1 MTASS
6 DASSADAPLSALG
19 DLSAAGVSV
28 WLDDLSRS
36 RIRTGDLQ
44 RLINTRDV
52 VGVTTNPSIFDAAL
66 ADGAAYADQLDQL
79 AAAGASADEAV
90 RQLTTVDV
98 AEAAELLRPI
108 YKQSNGVDGRVS
120 IEVDPFLAHDTEA
133 TLAQARDLW
142 REIARPNL
150 MVKIPGTEEGLPAIA
165 DATAAGISVNVT
177 LIFGVDRYRE
187 VINAY
192 LTGLERA
199 HADGIDISS
208 IHSVASFFVSR
219 VDVEVNK
226 RLDALGVSHDEGLHN
241 TAALANARAAY
252 QAFTDSLDTERWRTL
267 AQRGG
272 NPQRPLW
279 ASTGVKDPELPD
291 TTYVTGL
298 VAEHTVNTMPEK
310 TLEATFDHGVIG
322 PERIPDQVEAAV
334 EQLDRLAAVGI
345 DLHDVTTVLEAEGV
359 TKFTDAWTHLLETVD
374 TAVKERR

>member
-1 MTASS
+1 MTTVPDIHA
-6 DASSADAPLSALG
+6 ADGPLSALG

-44 RLINTRDV
+44 RLIDTRDV

-66 ADGAAYADQLDQL
+66 TDGAAYAEQLDEL
-79 AAAGASADEAV
+79 AAAGASAADAV
-90 RQLTTVDV
+90 RRLTSVDV
-98 AEAAELLRPI
+98 AEAAEVLRPI
-108 YKQSNGVDGRVS
+108 YERSNGVDGRVS

-133 TLAQARDLW
+133 TLSQARELW
-142 REIARPNL
+142 HDIARPNL
-150 MVKIPGTEEGLPAIA
+150 MIKIPGTAEGLPAIA

-192 LTGLERA
+192 LAGLERA
-199 HADGIDISS
+199 HADGIDISG

-219 VDVEVNK
+219 VDVEVNR

-241 TAALANARAAY
+241 TAALANARVAY
-252 QAFTDSLDTERWRTL
+252 QAFLDSLDTERWRTL
-267 AQRGG
+267 VRRGA
-272 NPQRPLW
+272 NLQRPLW
-279 ASTGVKDPELPD
+279 ASTGVKDPTLPD

-298 VAEHTVNTMPEK
+298 IAEHTVNTMPEK
-310 TLEATFDHGVIG
+310 TLEATFDHGIVG
-322 PERIPDQVEAAV
+322 DERIPDQVEAAV
-334 EQLDRLAAVGI
+334 AQLDHLAEVGI

-359 TKFTDAWTHLLETVD
+359 TKFTDAWTHLLTTVE